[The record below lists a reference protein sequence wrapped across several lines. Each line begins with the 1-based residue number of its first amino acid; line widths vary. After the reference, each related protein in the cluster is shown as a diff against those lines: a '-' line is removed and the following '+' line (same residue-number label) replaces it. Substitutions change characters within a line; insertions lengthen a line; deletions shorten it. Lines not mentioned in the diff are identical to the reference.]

1 MRATQY
7 NHKVYNPSCSYVR
20 PVMRILFAEDKFT
33 SSRAILSAL
42 KKAGFAA
49 DLARSGQNAIELLRD
64 YDYGLAIITTT
75 LADMDGYT
83 ILNTLRTLKVATP
96 VIILSDIDTPDA
108 KIRAFALGAD
118 DYLAESFETAELIA
132 RVQAI
137 LRRSNGYAHPVAQV
151 GSLTLNLNNHTV
163 TVEDRPIHL
172 TGKEFAILELLVLRK
187 GIAQTKET
195 FLNHLYGGRD
205 EPDIKII
212 DVFICKLRKKLQT
225 VGAEDLISTV
235 WGRGYILHDP
245 QALPVPAPL
254 LALSQ
259 MPVPPEAAMLQLHA
273 VAE

>member
-1 MRATQY
+1 M
-7 NHKVYNPSCSYVR
+7 
-20 PVMRILFAEDKFT
+20 
-33 SSRAILSAL
+33 
-42 KKAGFAA
+42 
-49 DLARSGQNAIELLRD
+49 
-64 YDYGLAIITTT
+64 T

-83 ILNTLRTLKVATP
+83 ILNTLRTLKVTTP
-96 VIILSDIDTPDA
+96 VIMLSSVNTPDA
-108 KIRAFALGAD
+108 KIRAFTLGAD
-118 DYLAESFETAELIA
+118 DYLAEPFEPAELIA
-132 RVQAI
+132 RAQAI

-151 GSLTLNLNNHTV
+151 GALTLNLNNHTV
-163 TVEDRPIHL
+163 TYEGHPLHL

-245 QALPVPAPL
+245 DAQPPVPSS
-254 LALSQ
+254 LATLSQ
-259 MPVPPEAAMLQLHA
+259 LATTPERAMRQLQA
-273 VAE
+273 VGD

>member
-1 MRATQY
+1 
-7 NHKVYNPSCSYVR
+7 
-20 PVMRILFAEDKFT
+20 MRILFAEDKFT

-64 YDYGLAIITTT
+64 YDYGLAIITMT
-75 LADMDGYT
+75 LADMDGYA
-83 ILNTLRTLKVATP
+83 ILNALRTLKITTP
-96 VIILSDIDTPDA
+96 VIILSNIDTPDA
-108 KIRAFALGAD
+108 KIRAFTLGAD
-118 DYLAESFETAELIA
+118 DYLAEPFETAELIA

-151 GSLTLNLNNHTV
+151 GALTLNLNNHTV
-163 TVEDRPIHL
+163 TVDGHPIHL

-212 DVFICKLRKKLQT
+212 DVFVCKLRKKLQA
-225 VGAEDLISTV
+225 VGADDLITTV

-245 QALPVPAPL
+245 QALPATSPLVSLSRMPAY
-254 LALSQ
+254 
-259 MPVPPEAAMLQLHA
+259 PEPAALQLQA
-273 VAE
+273 VGD

>member
-1 MRATQY
+1 
-7 NHKVYNPSCSYVR
+7 
-20 PVMRILFAEDKFT
+20 MRILFAEDKFT

-49 DLARSGQNAIELLRD
+49 DLARSGQNAIELLRN

-75 LADMDGYT
+75 LPDMDGYT

-96 VIILSDIDTPDA
+96 VIILSDVDTPDA

-137 LRRSNGYAHPVAQV
+137 LRRSNGYAHPIAQV

-163 TVEDRPIHL
+163 TVGNRPIHL

-245 QALPVPAPL
+245 QAMPVPAPL

-259 MPVPPEAAMLQLHA
+259 IPVPPEAAMLQLHA
-273 VAE
+273 VAD